1 MQTTLTSKGQMT
13 LPATIRS
20 KMGLKSGDKL
30 EVSLAQ
36 DDSIILRR
44 KRAQP
49 ISALHGMLAKPKKAL
64 TIEQMNQAAGRLLA
78 AKHKAKQL

>member
-13 LPATIRS
+13 LPAAIRS
-20 KMGLKSGDKL
+20 KVGLKSGDKL

-64 TIEQMNQAAGRLLA
+64 TMEQMNQAVGRLLA
-78 AKHKAKQL
+78 AKHKTKQR